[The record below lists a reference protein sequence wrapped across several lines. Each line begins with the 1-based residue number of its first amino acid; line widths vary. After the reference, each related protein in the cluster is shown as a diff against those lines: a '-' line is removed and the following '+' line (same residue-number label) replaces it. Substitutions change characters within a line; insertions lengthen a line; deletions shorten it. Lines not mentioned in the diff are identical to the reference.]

1 MLNSR
6 TFGIPIARPADEVF
20 EFLIEPTNFA
30 KWAFVGDTQMRH
42 LSGRDWQVETSVGTR
57 ILRFAEWN
65 GYGILDHFSLLTPDD
80 TPHPIAMRVIANEGG
95 TELAYTCFQRP
106 DMTDEQWASMIEWV
120 TADLLA
126 LKSLLEA
133 GEE

>member
-20 EFLIEPTNFA
+20 EFLLEPTNFA
-30 KWAFVGDTQMRH
+30 KWAFVGNVDMRH
-42 LSGRDWQVETSVGTR
+42 IERHDWRVETSVGPR
-57 ILRFAEWN
+57 ILRFAERN
-65 GYGILDHFSLLTPDD
+65 PFGILDHYSLLTPDD
-80 TPHPIAMRVIANEGG
+80 TPHPIAMRVIANGDG

-106 DMTDEQWASMIEWV
+106 GMTDEQWASMIEWIM
-120 TADLLA
+120 TDLLA
-126 LKSLLEA
+126 LKSMLEA

>member
-1 MLNSR
+1 MLTSR
-6 TFGIPIARPADEVF
+6 TFGIPIARPVDEVY
-20 EFLIEPTNFA
+20 EFLLEPTNFA

-42 LSGRDWQVETSVGTR
+42 LGGRDWLVETSVGTR
-57 ILRFAEWN
+57 ILRLAERN
-65 GYGILDHFSLLTPDD
+65 AFGILDHFSLLTPDD

-95 TELAYTCFQRP
+95 TELAYTCFQRR
-106 DMTDEQWASMIEWV
+106 DMSDEQWLSMIEWI

>member
-6 TFGIPIARPADEVF
+6 TFGIPIARPPDEVF

-42 LSGRDWQVETSVGTR
+42 LGGRDWEVETSVGTR

-65 GYGILDHFSLLTPDD
+65 ALGILDHFSLLTPDD

-95 TELAYTCFQRP
+95 TELSYTCFQRSG
-106 DMTDEQWASMIEWV
+106 MTDEQWASMIEWI

>member
-6 TFGIPIARPADEVF
+6 TFGIPIARPADDVF

-30 KWAFVGDTQMRH
+30 KWAFVGDTKMHH
-42 LSGRDWQVETSVGTR
+42 LSGRDWQVETSVGPR
-57 ILRFAEWN
+57 ILRFAERN
-65 GYGILDHFSLLTPDD
+65 PFGILDHYSLLTLDD
-80 TPHPIAMRVIANEGG
+80 TPHPIAMRIIANEDG

-106 DMTDEQWASMIEWV
+106 GTTDEQWASLIEWV

-126 LKSLLEA
+126 LKSMLEA
-133 GEE
+133 